1 MLPNDQNTPGTIGAV
16 IPVSSNL
23 VEEKLIRQDQMIQQL
38 LNRMNQYEDT
48 VKLLTETM
56 AENATLKARI
66 VELEKLH
73 TPKPAIETQTTV
85 TKNLET
91 PPQPQA
97 TTSHTTSYATVAA
110 TNSTKP
116 TPSRRQTKPIPFERA
131 ARLFTAPSPTHGFK
145 FVYLPQKGRASM
157 GQIRK
162 SLTSIKVNNARVLDV
177 HFPARNICGLLIH
190 TDFEQ
195 TLLDALQVA
204 GIKPINNFFPEDPA
218 ILSDPALKSLSLE
231 EKTEIVT
238 DIHHNRCMRIT
249 SRAPKHVQAALAYHF
264 ISSGIFT
271 RTDLNNYRYPSPTNN
286 NTNEQDIHMFET
298 NVSEAETPQ

>member
-1 MLPNDQNTPGTIGAV
+1 MGFYILQ
-16 IPVSSNL
+16 
-23 VEEKLIRQDQMIQQL
+23 
-38 LNRMNQYEDT
+38 
-48 VKLLTETM
+48 
-56 AENATLKARI
+56 
-66 VELEKLH
+66 ELEKLH